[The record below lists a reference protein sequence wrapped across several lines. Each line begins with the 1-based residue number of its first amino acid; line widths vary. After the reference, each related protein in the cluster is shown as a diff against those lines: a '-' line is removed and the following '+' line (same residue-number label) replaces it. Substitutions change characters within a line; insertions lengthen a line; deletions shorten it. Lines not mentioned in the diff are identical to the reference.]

1 MLELKHPETLDAQ
14 QSLGLGLSWPSQ
26 TVPEKNRYQRSS
38 FVYWHALLPG
48 LGVVGVCHGLD
59 RRISLTFSVCIVS
72 SMLPLSIA
80 QTKCRSKTH
89 CVDGREK
96 TDFCVFS
103 SRGLVTVT
111 DVGSERFVTAA

>member
-59 RRISLTFSVCIVS
+59 RGISLTFSVCIVS
-72 SMLPLSIA
+72 SLPSLVNISNKVSE
-80 QTKCRSKTH
+80 QNPLRGRS
-89 CVDGREK
+89 
-96 TDFCVFS
+96 
-103 SRGLVTVT
+103 
-111 DVGSERFVTAA
+111 